1 MVGPTPQAK
10 LSKAFSIGKLF
21 LHAQRCFSLTQG
33 QDSSRKHQKAT
44 PDCQFIAFRNCRMA
58 PWARPSDPP
67 LPFSLERAKASPA
80 TPKATPDW
88 DSRFIAFR
96 NCRMALCARPS
107 DSAASFQALRFDPLL
122 PSFPSNVRKLAR
134 QHQKARQ
141 TASRQHQ
148 KPRQTV
154 NVFQNCWMAPCARP
168 SDSPRLPRFPRTCK
182 SQPRNT
188 KSHASHA
195 RLPRFPWT
203 CDSQPHPPDCQ
214 FIAFW
219 NCRMAPCAKPSH

>member
-1 MVGPTPQAK
+1 MIAFTTLDMVGPTPQAK

-44 PDCQFIAFRNCRMA
+44 PD
-58 PWARPSDPP
+58 
-67 LPFSLERAKASPA
+67 
-80 TPKATPDW
+80 
-88 DSRFIAFR
+88 SRFIAFR
-96 NCRMALCARPS
+96 NCRMAPCARPS

-168 SDSPRLPRFPRTCK
+168 SDSPACLGSLERAR
-182 SQPRNT
+182 
-188 KSHASHA
+188 ASPA
-195 RLPRFPWT
+195 TPKATQATPACLVSLERATASPAT
-203 CDSQPHPPDCQ
+203 SKATQATSDPPDCQ